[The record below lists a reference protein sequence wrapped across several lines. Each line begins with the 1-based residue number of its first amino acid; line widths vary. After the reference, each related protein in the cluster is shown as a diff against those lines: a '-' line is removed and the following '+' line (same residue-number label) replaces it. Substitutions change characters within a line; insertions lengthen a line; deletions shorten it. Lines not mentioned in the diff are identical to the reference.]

1 MCLLQFRGD
10 HASLVEDN
18 QPRVAAKQIL
28 LLLSLLGVWRMRRI
42 MLQLTWRPLKQADE
56 KLQPATR
63 VKLCATNKQLV
74 LQPRRFQTM
83 TRTVSFHAEQQSY
96 SGAVKWIW
104 TLLQRILPREIELR
118 EVKSAI
124 EFRGLILVLS

>member
-1 MCLLQFRGD
+1 MCLLQFRMD
-10 HASLVEDN
+10 RASLAEDS
-18 QPRVAAKQIL
+18 QARVAPKQI
-28 LLLSLLGVWRMRRI
+28 LSLLGAWHMRRI

-63 VKLCATNKQLV
+63 VKLCAANRQLV
-74 LQPRRFQTM
+74 LPTRRFQTM
-83 TRTVSFHAEQQSY
+83 TRTMSFHAEQQSY
-96 SGAVKWIW
+96 SGAVRWIW
-104 TLLQRILPREIELR
+104 TLLQHTLQREIESR